1 MTSLVLAPGEAA
13 VVDFLASFLSRSL
26 WSGGTSSRR
35 NSRGI
40 LKLRLRDKT
49 SLRVEFDQNRA
60 RATLIRR
67 RREMFGLTQ
76 PEHIPDEN
84 RFAN

>member
-35 NSRGI
+35 NSQGI
-40 LKLRLRDKT
+40 LKLRRLVLRDKT
-49 SLRVEFDQNRA
+49 SLRSQGVES
-60 RATLIRR
+60 LIKIGRGR
-67 RREMFGLTQ
+67 
-76 PEHIPDEN
+76 P
-84 RFAN
+84 